1 MNPLVTNQL
10 VLSNRE
16 KEVLHLILEEYSSSK
31 IAAEIGLSIRTV
43 ETHRKHI
50 LKKTGVKSTI
60 GLVKLAI
67 SMGWMNDYYYRPN
80 RQKRKK
86 LLPFNL

>member
-1 MNPLVTNQL
+1 MNSIVSNQL

-16 KEVLHLILEEYSSSK
+16 KEVLKMILEEYSSSK
-31 IAAEIGLSIRTV
+31 IAEEIGLSIRTV

-60 GLVKLAI
+60 GLVKYAI
-67 SMGWMNDYYYRPN
+67 NLGWMDGYYYKPSA
-80 RQKRKK
+80 RKK
-86 LLPFNL
+86 TDIENA